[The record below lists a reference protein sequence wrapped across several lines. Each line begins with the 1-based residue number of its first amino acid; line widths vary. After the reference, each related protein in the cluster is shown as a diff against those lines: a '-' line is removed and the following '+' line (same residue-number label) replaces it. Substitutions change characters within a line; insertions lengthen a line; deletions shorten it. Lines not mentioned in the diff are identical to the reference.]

1 MTAPDFQLHD
11 WRWVC
16 NALASPRFPAPHLP
30 LVDTVIIDRGR
41 PSLWLCLQH
50 DGTVQSK
57 AVGSSSSQEIYN
69 AFAAFSLGY
78 PRNRAHTACAV
89 HYAVG
94 LPQVRFSH
102 LPTAPCSCYYPWSTY
117 DGGPAPTRVFAL

>member
-1 MTAPDFQLHD
+1 MTAPEFQLHD

-50 DGTVQSK
+50 NGTVQSK

-102 LPTAPCSCYYPWSTY
+102 LPLPPVVAITLGARVM
-117 DGGPAPTRVFAL
+117 GGLRLLVFGF